1 MKPTACKILVT
12 GGAGFIGSNFIHYL
26 LQHHPDWQIVNLDKL
41 TYAGNLENLAE
52 LNDDPRYTF
61 VHGDIADRNLVKSL
75 FEEQKFDMVAHLAAE
90 SHVDRSILD
99 ASPFIETNIKGTQ
112 VLLEAAKEYG
122 LKKFLQVSTDEVYG
136 SLKPDEPPFT
146 EESALQPNSPYSA
159 SKAAADLL
167 ARAYFVTF
175 GVPVVIT
182 RSSNNYGPYQFPEKL
197 IPLMIKNALEGKSLP
212 IYGKGENIRDWI
224 FVEDNCC
231 ALDLALQKGR
241 VGEIYNIG
249 GGWEKKNIEVVG
261 LICDIL
267 AEELGKSIEEF
278 KKLIAFV
285 KDRPGHDLRYALDS
299 SKIKEEL
306 DWQPKISFDDGLRR
320 TVEWYLSH
328 QDWVE
333 KVISGEYVK
342 YYEKIYGSKA

>member
-1 MKPTACKILVT
+1 MKPFSCKILVT
-12 GGAGFIGSNFIHYL
+12 GGAGFIGSNFIRYL
-26 LQHHPDWQIVNLDKL
+26 LQHHSDWQIVNLDKL
-41 TYAGNLENLAE
+41 TYAGNLENLAD
-52 LNDDPRYTF
+52 LKDDPRYTF
-61 VHGDIADRNLVKSL
+61 VYGDIADRNLVKNL

-136 SLKPDEPPFT
+136 SLKTDEPPFT

-212 IYGKGENIRDWI
+212 VYGKGENIRDWI

-241 VGEIYNIG
+241 AGEVYNIG
-249 GGWEKKNIEVVG
+249 GGWEKKNIEVVE

-267 AEELGKSIEEF
+267 AEELGKSVEEF
-278 KKLIAFV
+278 KKHITFV

-306 DWQPKISFDDGLRR
+306 GWQPKISFEDGLRR
-320 TVEWYLSH
+320 TAEWYLNH

-333 KVISGEYVK
+333 KVISGEYVN
-342 YYEKIYGSKA
+342 YYKKVYGSKV

>member
-1 MKPTACKILVT
+1 MKPTAYKILVT

-41 TYAGNLENLAE
+41 TYAGNLENLAD

-61 VHGDIADRNLVKSL
+61 VRGDIADRNLVKSL

-146 EESALQPNSPYSA
+146 EGNALQPNSPYSA

-224 FVEDNCC
+224 FVGDNCC
-231 ALDLALQKGR
+231 ALDLVLQKGR

-249 GGWEKKNIEVVG
+249 GGWEKKNIEVVE

-267 AEELGKSIEEF
+267 SEELGKSVEEF
-278 KKLIAFV
+278 KKLITFV

-299 SKIKEEL
+299 SKIKDEL
-306 DWQPKISFDDGLRR
+306 GWQPKETFSSGLRK
-320 TVEWYLSH
+320 TIKWYLNNAE
-328 QDWVE
+328 WVNAI
-333 KVISGEYVK
+333 KTGEYTK
-342 YYEKIYGSKA
+342 WMEKNYDNRL

>member
-1 MKPTACKILVT
+1 MKPTAYKILVT

-26 LQHHPDWQIVNLDKL
+26 LQHHPDWEIVNLDKL

-136 SLKPDEPPFT
+136 SLKPGEPPFT

-212 IYGKGENIRDWI
+212 VYGKGENIRDWI

-231 ALDLALQKGR
+231 ALDLVLQKGR
-241 VGEIYNIG
+241 AGEIYNIG
-249 GGWEKKNIEVVG
+249 GGWEKKNIEVVE

-267 AEELGKSIEEF
+267 AEELGKSVGEF
-278 KKLIAFV
+278 KKLITFV

-306 DWQPKISFDDGLRR
+306 GWQPKETFSSGLRK
-320 TVEWYLSH
+320 TVRWYLNNTE
-328 QDWVE
+328 WVNAI
-333 KVISGEYVK
+333 KIGEYTK
-342 YYEKIYGSKA
+342 WIERNYADRL

>member
-1 MKPTACKILVT
+1 MKPTAYKILVT
-12 GGAGFIGSNFIHYL
+12 GGAGFIGSNFIRYL

-41 TYAGNLENLAE
+41 TYAGNLENLAD
-52 LNDDPRYTF
+52 LKDDPRYTF

-99 ASPFIETNIKGTQ
+99 ASPFVETNIKGTQ

-136 SLKPDEPPFT
+136 SLKTAEPPFT

-212 IYGKGENIRDWI
+212 VYGSGENIRDWI

-241 VGEIYNIG
+241 AGEIYNIG
-249 GGWEKKNIEVVG
+249 GGWEKKNIEVVE

-267 AEELGKSIEEF
+267 AEELEKS
-278 KKLIAFV
+278 A
-285 KDRPGHDLRYALDS
+285 
-299 SKIKEEL
+299 
-306 DWQPKISFDDGLRR
+306 
-320 TVEWYLSH
+320 
-328 QDWVE
+328 
-333 KVISGEYVK
+333 
-342 YYEKIYGSKA
+342 

>member
-1 MKPTACKILVT
+1 MKPTAYKILVT
-12 GGAGFIGSNFIHYL
+12 GGAGFNGSNFIQYL

-41 TYAGNLENLAE
+41 TYAGNLENLAN
-52 LNDDPRYTF
+52 LKDDPRYTF
-61 VHGDIADRNLVKSL
+61 VHGDIADRNLVKNL

-122 LKKFLQVSTDEVYG
+122 LKKLLQVSTDEVYG
-136 SLKPDEPPFT
+136 SLNTDEPPFT
-146 EESALQPNSPYSA
+146 EESALQPNSPYLA

-197 IPLMIKNALEGKSLP
+197 IPLMIKNALEGKTLP
-212 IYGKGENIRDWI
+212 VYGKGENIRDWI
-224 FVEDNCC
+224 FVENNCC

-241 VGEIYNIG
+241 AGEAYNIG
-249 GGWEKKNIEVVG
+249 GGWGKKNIEVV
-261 LICDIL
+261 
-267 AEELGKSIEEF
+267 
-278 KKLIAFV
+278 
-285 KDRPGHDLRYALDS
+285 
-299 SKIKEEL
+299 
-306 DWQPKISFDDGLRR
+306 
-320 TVEWYLSH
+320 
-328 QDWVE
+328 
-333 KVISGEYVK
+333 
-342 YYEKIYGSKA
+342 

>member
-1 MKPTACKILVT
+1 MKPTAYKILVT
-12 GGAGFIGSNFIHYL
+12 GGAGFIGSNFIRYL

-41 TYAGNLENLAE
+41 TYAGNLENLAD
-52 LNDDPRYTF
+52 LKDDPRYTF
-61 VHGDIADRNLVKSL
+61 VHGDIADRNLAKSL
-75 FEEQKFDMVAHLAAE
+75 FEEQKFDMVVHLAAE
-90 SHVDRSILD
+90 SYMDRSILD

-122 LKKFLQVSTDEVYG
+122 LKKFLHVSTDEVYG
-136 SLKPDEPPFT
+136 SLKTDEPPFT

-175 GVPVVIT
+175 GVPVVIA

-212 IYGKGENIRDWI
+212 VYGSGENIRDWI

-241 VGEIYNIG
+241 AGEAYNIG
-249 GGWEKKNIEVVG
+249 GGWEKKNIEVVE

-267 AEELGKSIEEF
+267 AEELEKS
-278 KKLIAFV
+278 A
-285 KDRPGHDLRYALDS
+285 
-299 SKIKEEL
+299 
-306 DWQPKISFDDGLRR
+306 
-320 TVEWYLSH
+320 
-328 QDWVE
+328 
-333 KVISGEYVK
+333 
-342 YYEKIYGSKA
+342 